1 MRAARRGILVLVLS
15 IVVMRLLSSGGTVS
29 AEDGCNGP
37 YNHQSPGSPEALKK
51 ILDTHEA
58 WIKAGRPKADHINLC
73 GIVLSK
79 LDLKGAD
86 LRDAL
91 LRDADL
97 SGSDVQGAKFERV
110 DLTGALLNGANFQ
123 DVDLSEATLIHAD
136 LTKANFRKAKL
147 TGAVL
152 TDVVAAETVF
162 TEADL
167 RKAILKGADFTAA
180 YLDTDLDG
188 VVFEVKPGHLPNV
201 PSLALANNLFKLKY
215 AVSPHSLVEL
225 REAFRKAGM
234 RREEREITYAIRHEE
249 RLRSNAFESVFNW
262 FLFELPTAYGMDP
275 GRALM
280 FLAALVGL
288 FAIPYTILLRPSNSR
303 DGPRPLSSVV
313 IEGERA
319 RLCWPVPAGI
329 WAVRLGDGI
338 HKWGDDQPVLLTT
351 EFVFPRARPIDAPNG
366 RAVHWVLACIAGL
379 YFSALSS
386 FQMGWRELNVGTWMT
401 RLQPREYTIRATG
414 WVRTVSGI
422 QSLMSVYLLALW
434 ALTYFGR
441 PFE

>member
-1 MRAARRGILVLVLS
+1 MIGAGRGMPALVLGIMVMWFLS
-15 IVVMRLLSSGGTVS
+15 LGETAFG
-29 AEDGCNGP
+29 EDGCNGP

-58 WIKAGRPKADHINLC
+58 WIKAGRPKADQVNLC

-79 LDLKGAD
+79 VDLKGAD

-97 SGSDVQGAKFERV
+97 TGSDVQGAKLERA
-110 DLTGALLNGANFQ
+110 DLGGAVLTGANFQ
-123 DVDLSEATLIHAD
+123 DADLTEATLSHAD
-136 LTKANFRKAKL
+136 LAKANFRKAKL
-147 TGAVL
+147 TEAVL
-152 TDVVAAETVF
+152 TDAVATEAIF

-167 RKAILKGADFTAA
+167 RKAVLKSADFTGA

-188 VVFEVKPGHLPNV
+188 VVLEVKPGHIPNV

-234 RREEREITYAIRHEE
+234 RREEREMTYAIRHEE
-249 RLRSNAFESVFNW
+249 RLRSNMVENVFNW
-262 FLFELPTAYGMDP
+262 FLFELPTAYGMEP

-280 FLAALVGL
+280 FLAALVVL
-288 FAIPYTILLRPSNSR
+288 FAIPYTIMLRPMVKRES
-303 DGPRPLSSVV
+303 PSSVI

-351 EFVFPRARPIDAPNG
+351 EFVFPRARPIDAPHG
-366 RAVHWVLACIAGL
+366 HAVHWVLACIAGL

>member
-1 MRAARRGILVLVLS
+1 MRALVLCSMVIWSLTA
-15 IVVMRLLSSGGTVS
+15 GTAV
-29 AEDGCNGP
+29 AEERCNGP

-51 ILDTHEA
+51 ILEAHDA
-58 WIKAGRPKADHINLC
+58 WIRAGRPKADQINLC
-73 GIVLSK
+73 GIVLAK

-86 LRDAL
+86 LHDAM

-97 SGSDVQGAKFERV
+97 TGSDVKGAKLER
-110 DLTGALLNGANFQ
+110 
-123 DVDLSEATLIHAD
+123 AD
-136 LTKANFRKAKL
+136 L

-152 TDVVAAETVF
+152 IGANLQDVDFTDATLMHADLSKANLRRAKLTEAVLTDAIATETIF
-162 TEADL
+162 TDADL
-167 RKAILKGADFTAA
+167 RKAVLKGADFTGA
-180 YLDTDLDG
+180 YLDTDLDS
-188 VVFEVKPGHLPNV
+188 VVLELKPGRLPNV
-201 PSLALANNLFKLKY
+201 PSLALAKNLFKLQY

-234 RREEREITYAIRHEE
+234 RREEREVTYAIRHEE
-249 RLRSNAFESVFNW
+249 RMRANALESVFNW
-262 FLFELPTAYGMDP
+262 FLFELPTAYGMEP

-288 FAIPYTILLRPSNSR
+288 FAIPYTVMLRPSKCK

-319 RLCWPVPAGI
+319 QLCWPVPAGI

-351 EFVFPRARPIDAPNG
+351 EFVFPRARPIDAPHG
-366 RAVHWVLACIAGL
+366 PAVHWFLACIAGL

-434 ALTYFGR
+434 VLTYFGR

>member
-1 MRAARRGILVLVLS
+1 MSAVRQLAALVLCVAALAW
-15 IVVMRLLSSGGTVS
+15 LSSAASTS
-29 AEDGCNGP
+29 AGEPCNGP

-51 ILDTHEA
+51 LLETHEA
-58 WIKAGRPKADHINLC
+58 WIKAGRPKPDQINLC
-73 GIVLSK
+73 GIVLTK
-79 LDLKGAD
+79 LDLKGVD

-97 SGSDVQGAKFERV
+97 TGT
-110 DLTGALLNGANFQ
+110 DLTRANLERA
-123 DVDLSEATLIHAD
+123 DLSGAVLVAANLQEADVAEATLVHTD
-136 LTKANFRKAKL
+136 LSKANLKGAKL
-147 TGAVL
+147 SGAVL
-152 TDVVAAETVF
+152 TDAIATETVF
-162 TEADL
+162 TDADF
-167 RKAILKGADFTAA
+167 RNAVFKGADFTGA
-180 YLDTDLDG
+180 YLDTDMDSILL
-188 VVFEVKPGHLPNV
+188 ELKPGRLPNV
-201 PSLALANNLFKLKY
+201 PSLALAKNLSKLKY
-215 AVSPHSLVEL
+215 AVSPHTLVEL

-234 RREEREITYAIRHEE
+234 RREEREITYAIKHEE
-249 RLRSNAFESVFNW
+249 RLRSNTFESFFTW
-262 FLFELPTAYGMDP
+262 FLFELPTGYGMEP

-280 FLAALVGL
+280 FLAALVFL
-288 FAIPYTILLRPSNSR
+288 FAIPYTIMLRPAHTR
-303 DGPRPLSSVV
+303 QDVCSVI

-351 EFVFPRARPIDAPNG
+351 EFVFPRARPIDAPHG
-366 RAVHWVLACIAGL
+366 RAVHWFLAFLSGL

-386 FQMGWRELNVGTWMT
+386 FQMGWKELNVGTWMT

-434 ALTYFGR
+434 VLTYFGR

>member
-1 MRAARRGILVLVLS
+1 MRALVLCS
-15 IVVMRLLSSGGTVS
+15 VVIWLLTAGTAV
-29 AEDGCNGP
+29 AEERCNGP

-51 ILDTHEA
+51 VLATHEA
-58 WIKAGRPKADHINLC
+58 WIKAGRPKADQINLC
-73 GIVLSK
+73 GIVLAK

-97 SGSDVQGAKFERV
+97 TGSDVTGAKLERA
-110 DLTGALLNGANFQ
+110 DLTGAVLIGANLQ
-123 DVDLSEATLIHAD
+123 DVDCTDATLMHAD
-136 LTKANFRKAKL
+136 LSKANLNKAKL

-152 TDVVAAETVF
+152 IDAIATETIFTD
-162 TEADL
+162 ADL
-167 RKAILKGADFTAA
+167 RKAVLKGADFTGA
-180 YLDTDLDG
+180 YLDTDLDF
-188 VVFEVKPGHLPNV
+188 VVLELKPGRLPNV
-201 PSLALANNLFKLKY
+201 PSLALAKNLFKLQY

-234 RREEREITYAIRHEE
+234 RREEREVTYAIRHEE
-249 RLRSNAFESVFNW
+249 RMRANALESVFNW
-262 FLFELPTAYGMDP
+262 FLFELPTAYGMEP

-288 FAIPYTILLRPSNSR
+288 FAIPYTVMLRPSKSKE
-303 DGPRPLSSVV
+303 GPRPLSSVV

-319 RLCWPVPAGI
+319 RLYWPVPAGI

-351 EFVFPRARPIDAPNG
+351 EFVFPRARPIDAPHG
-366 RAVHWVLACIAGL
+366 TAIHWLLACIAGL

>member
-1 MRAARRGILVLVLS
+1 MSAARCVTGLMLF
-15 IVVMRLLSSGGTVS
+15 IVAMGWLSSGAS
-29 AEDGCNGP
+29 AEGPCNGP
-37 YNHQSPGSPEALKK
+37 HNHQSPGSPEVLKK
-51 ILDTHEA
+51 ILETHEA
-58 WIKAGRPKADHINLC
+58 WIKAGRPKPDQINLC
-73 GIVLSK
+73 GIVLTK
-79 LDLKGAD
+79 LDLKGVD
-86 LRDAL
+86 LRDAQ

-97 SGSDVQGAKFERV
+97 TGTDLTRANLERADLSGAVLVGAKIQEA
-110 DLTGALLNGANFQ
+110 DLIETIL
-123 DVDLSEATLIHAD
+123 VHAD
-136 LTKANFRKAKL
+136 LSKANLNRAKL

-152 TDVVAAETVF
+152 TDSIATETVF
-162 TEADL
+162 TDADL
-167 RKAILKGADFTAA
+167 RKAVLKGADFTGA
-180 YLDTDLDG
+180 YLDTDLDS
-188 VVFEVKPGHLPNV
+188 VVLELKPGRLLNV
-201 PSLALANNLFKLKY
+201 PSLALAKNLSKLKY

-249 RLRSNAFESVFNW
+249 RMRSNMFESLFNW
-262 FLFELPTAYGMDP
+262 FLFELPTAYGMEP

-280 FLAALVGL
+280 FLAGLVGL
-288 FAIPYTILLRPSNSR
+288 FAIPYTIMLRPSTPYNAC
-303 DGPRPLSSVV
+303 SVSTV

-351 EFVFPRARPIDAPNG
+351 EFVFPRARPIDAPHG
-366 RAVHWVLACIAGL
+366 HAVHWVLAFLAGL

-386 FQMGWRELNVGTWMT
+386 FQMGWRELNVGSWMT

-434 ALTYFGR
+434 VLTYFGR